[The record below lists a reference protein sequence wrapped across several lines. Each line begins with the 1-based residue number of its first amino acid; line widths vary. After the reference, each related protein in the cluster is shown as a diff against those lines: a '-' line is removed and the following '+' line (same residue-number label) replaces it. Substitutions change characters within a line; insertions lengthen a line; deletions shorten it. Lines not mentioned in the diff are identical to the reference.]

1 MSEMSDQTSD
11 GTDGT
16 DGVDRV
22 LDPRTDL
29 SPDQKAEVLIEALPW
44 LQRFRGALFV
54 VKYGGNAMVDDDL
67 KRAFAQDMVF
77 LRQVGL
83 RPVVVHG
90 GGPQISA
97 MLDRLGI
104 ASEFRGGLRVTTP
117 ESMDVVRMVLTGQVS
132 RELVGLLNAHGP
144 YAVGLSGEDGG
155 LLKARRR
162 PAFVDGQPVDV
173 GHVGDV
179 VDVDPRAVKDLLDAG
194 RIPVVSTVAPDVD
207 DPTQVLNVN
216 ADTAAAA
223 LAVALRASKL
233 IVLTDVEGL
242 YTDWPDRTSLTRRI
256 RVSALERLLPTLAS
270 GMVPKMEACVR
281 AVRGGVPQAH
291 VVDGRR
297 AHSVLVE
304 VFTEQGIGTMVLPD
318 DLTGSTPTV
327 VSRVGA

>member
-1 MSEMSDQTSD
+1 MTSIND
-11 GTDGT
+11 TPQADSQGEDFVFNT
-16 DGVDRV
+16 
-22 LDPRTDL
+22 RTDL
-29 SPDQKAEVLIEALPW
+29 RPDQKAEVLIEALPW
-44 LQRFRGALFV
+44 LQEFAGAVFV
-54 VKYGGNAMVDDDL
+54 VKYGGNAMIDDDL
-67 KRAFAQDMVF
+67 KRAFAEDMVF

-97 MLDRLGI
+97 MLDRLGME
-104 ASEFRGGLRVTTP
+104 SDFRGGFRVTTA

-155 LLKARRR
+155 LLKAERRM
-162 PAFVDGQPVDV
+162 AMVDGEPVDV
-173 GHVGDV
+173 GLVGDV
-179 VDVDPRAVKDLLDAG
+179 VDVDPRAVRDLLDAG

-223 LAVALRASKL
+223 LAVAVGARKL

-242 YTDWPDRTSLTRRI
+242 YSAWPDPSSLIQRI
-256 RVSALERLLPTLAS
+256 RVSALERLLPTLSA

-291 VVDGRR
+291 VVDGRQ

-304 VFTEQGIGTMVLPD
+304 VFTSAGIGTMVLPED
-318 DLTGSTPTV
+318 PTGSMPV
-327 VSRVGA
+327 VRRSEGADS